1 MTYSYARNIYEF
13 QEKLKVINSFNIVEA
28 RNKVMA
34 VEEYLQLLKPSYLAY
49 FLPK

>member
-1 MTYSYARNIYEF
+1 M
-13 QEKLKVINSFNIVEA
+13 QEIFMNFKRIKLKVINSFNIVEA